1 MWLAS
6 AVPSVSMHLAWPCVS
21 FILKLVK
28 HLGSVINI
36 FVTYVTL
43 MNTYETLT
51 KKSRT
56 LTKHLRNTY
65 ETLTKHVRNTYETL
79 MKPL

>member
-1 MWLAS
+1 MALGPVCMRLAS

-36 FVTYVTL
+36 YVTYETL
-43 MNTYETLT
+43 VNTYETLT
-51 KKSRT
+51 KKRRA
-56 LTKHLRNTY
+56 LTQHLRNTY
-65 ETLTKHVRNTYETL
+65 ETL
-79 MKPL
+79 MKRL